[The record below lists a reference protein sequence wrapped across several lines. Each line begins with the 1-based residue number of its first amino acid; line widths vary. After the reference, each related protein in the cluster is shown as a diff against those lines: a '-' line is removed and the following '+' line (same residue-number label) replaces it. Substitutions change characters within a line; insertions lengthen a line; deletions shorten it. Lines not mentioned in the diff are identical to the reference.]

1 MLQPV
6 DFMNKISFSRH
17 ATKRS
22 QQRGIRQALINAL
35 LERFDLDR
43 PVGDGCHALS
53 CSRAELARARED
65 GVPTAIIERLGRV
78 VLVISPDGIIVTAIN
93 RETWF
98 ARFQRGHAR
107 LSARER
113 ARKAERRRRGGGF
126 R

>member
-1 MLQPV
+1 MLQPTV
-6 DFMNKISFSRH
+6 LKDEFLLSGH

-22 QQRGIRQALINAL
+22 QQRGIRKALMNAL

-43 PVGDGCHALS
+43 PVGDGCQALS
-53 CSRAELARARED
+53 CSRAALARARED

-78 VLVISPDGIIVTAIN
+78 VLVISPDGVIVTAIN

-98 ARFQRGHAR
+98 ARFLRGHAR

-113 ARKAERRRRGGGF
+113 ALKAERRRRGGGF